1 MKTATA
7 KHKAYIRRR
16 IRVRAK
22 IQGTSERPRL
32 TVFRSN
38 RYLWLQLI
46 DDVAGRTIAAA
57 NEKEIATEKKK
68 GSRMAIAEKLGAL
81 IAERAAE
88 RHVTLAVFD
97 RGSYRFHGLV
107 RTVAEGARKGGLKF

>member
-1 MKTATA
+1 MRN
-7 KHKAYIRRR
+7 IRRR

-22 IQGTSERPRL
+22 ARGTSERPRL

-46 DDVAGRTIAAA
+46 DDAAGRTIAAA
-57 NEKEIATEKKK
+57 NEKEIPKEKK
-68 GSRMAIAEKLGAL
+68 GNRIAVAEKLGAL
-81 IAERAAE
+81 IAERAVKST
-88 RHVTLAVFD
+88 VTLAVFD

-107 RTVAEGARKGGLKF
+107 RAVAEGARKGGLKF